1 MTIKQLSVFVENKK
15 GKLVE
20 IMQTLA
26 ENGVDIRALSLADTT
41 DYGILRMIV
50 SDTEKAVAVLKE
62 TGCVVSI
69 NKVLGV
75 AVDDTPGGFAK
86 AVAVLAENGVN
97 LEYVYA
103 FITPQKGYAYVVMRV
118 NDNAAATALLQ
129 DAGVKV
135 VDEEQLHAMFNA

>member
-1 MTIKQLSVFVENKK
+1 MTIKQLSVFVENKE

-26 ENGVDIRALSLADTT
+26 KNGIDIRALSLADTT

-50 SDTEKAVAVLKE
+50 HDPDKAVAVLKE
-62 TGCVVSI
+62 ASCVVSV
-69 NKVLGV
+69 NEVLGV
-75 AVDDTPGGFAK
+75 AVSDTPGGFA
-86 AVAVLAENGVN
+86 AAVLALANEGIN

-118 NDNAAATALLQ
+118 NDNNAATEILQ
-129 DAGVKV
+129 KAGVKV
-135 VDEEQLHAMFNA
+135 IGDEELHEMFR